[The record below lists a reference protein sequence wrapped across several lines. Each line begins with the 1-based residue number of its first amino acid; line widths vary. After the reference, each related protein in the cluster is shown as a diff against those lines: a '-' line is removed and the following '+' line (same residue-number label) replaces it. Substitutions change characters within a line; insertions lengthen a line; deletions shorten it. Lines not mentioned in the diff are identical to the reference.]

1 MADDRWVE
9 LNVRLEELKRQVD
22 ALQTQQETLV
32 ESIQE
37 LTKTFRGLAVHLGI
51 ATDAYRLSGGSSARS
66 KEPPA
71 GFG

>member
-1 MADDRWVE
+1 MPDDRWVE
-9 LNVRLEELKRQVD
+9 LNVRIEELKRQVE
-22 ALQTQQETLV
+22 ALQAQQQALV
-32 ESIQE
+32 ESVQE

-51 ATDAYRLSGGSSARS
+51 ATDSYRPSGSSQSRS